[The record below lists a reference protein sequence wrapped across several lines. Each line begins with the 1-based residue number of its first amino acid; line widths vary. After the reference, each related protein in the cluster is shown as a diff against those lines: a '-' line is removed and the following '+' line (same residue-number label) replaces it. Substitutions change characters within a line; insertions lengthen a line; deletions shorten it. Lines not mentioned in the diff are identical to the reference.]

1 MSNHNEEKKLCL
13 PVDEKESVHNFLTLS
28 NYWYGGYIRAW
39 KKVSDRAFRYA
50 LYNAMNDEWFRHRLS
65 GSTHD
70 SLGLALRVFDI
81 NISRGW
87 VNGSNDYRN
96 HHWNRLLNK
105 YNNALARVIL
115 TLVVAR
121 GRESIEEVF
130 ERGFSADSMCGV
142 IKDALT
148 LLFDA
153 QNPDA
158 TTPGEVLA
166 ALRHPNRDNIQ
177 CGGAHACFSISGN
190 DTNVCWRSRTQYDDY
205 LCHFFRTALHHA
217 LAFFKHYMTRQK
229 YYVSENM
236 EMEKFK
242 IGDLYCSKVVI
253 AFSIDVYPEDH
264 EDSSDDEEPDS
275 DHEAESDD
283 HQANVVPC
291 ADCEITET
299 ASVVSS
305 EEDEQITTLTF
316 THAADGTTTIH
327 HPEGFT
333 RITQIVERGRNL
345 TQSEQW
351 MEIVENVVPLLE
363 LNKLESFLNHVS
375 RYASDIRAR
384 EATRVPAVSVSGSK
398 KIL

>member
-1 MSNHNEEKKLCL
+1 MSNHNEEKKFYL
-13 PVDEKESVHNFLTLS
+13 PVDEKESAHNFLTKS
-28 NYWYGGYIRAW
+28 NLWYGGYIRAW
-39 KKVSDRAFRYA
+39 KRVSDRAFRYA
-50 LYNAMNDEWFRHRLS
+50 LYNAMNDEWFRNRLS

-121 GRESIEEVF
+121 GRESIEELF

-177 CGGAHACFSISGN
+177 CGGAHACFSIAGN

-217 LAFFKHYMTRQK
+217 LAFFKYYMTRQK

-236 EMEKFK
+236 EMEEFMVVN
-242 IGDLYCSKVVI
+242 LHCSKVVI
-253 AFSIDVYPEDH
+253 AFSIDAYPEDH
-264 EDSSDDEEPDS
+264 EESSDEEEKIDS
-275 DHEAESDD
+275 DHNGDNPAD
-283 HQANVVPC
+283 VVPC
-291 ADCEITET
+291 AVCVIPET
-299 ASVVSS
+299 TSEASSG
-305 EEDEQITTLTF
+305 EDEQTTTLMF
-316 THAADGTTTIH
+316 TYSADGSESMH
-327 HPEGFT
+327 QPEAFT
-333 RITQIVERGRNL
+333 RITQVVERGRIL
-345 TQSEQW
+345 TQSQQVELL
-351 MEIVENVVPLLE
+351 VENVIPLLWWICQDM
-363 LNKLESFLNHVS
+363 LVISGHAKL
-375 RYASDIRAR
+375 
-384 EATRVPAVSVSGSK
+384 
-398 KIL
+398 